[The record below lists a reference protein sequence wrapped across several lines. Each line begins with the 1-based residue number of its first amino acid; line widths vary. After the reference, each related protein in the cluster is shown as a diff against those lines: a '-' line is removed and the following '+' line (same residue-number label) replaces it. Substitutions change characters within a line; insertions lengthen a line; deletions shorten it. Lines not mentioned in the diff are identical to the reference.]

1 MHESVVFCSTC
12 TIYRRKE
19 SSRSLS
25 HLLMSFLFLLLWLA
39 RNRIPG
45 IVTMTRVMH
54 IFLKKHNVNYI
65 MFQIQIFAKIFWVY
79 RYELR
84 HDAIC
89 NCYLVR
95 GRTSHTHIWFESMSF
110 VLPHVFTSSKN
121 CICLPNSYLDV
132 IFSLHFHLYSE
143 NALQVAR
150 TVFRPI
156 IFLQATLSL
165 HWPAVNLSLCEVD
178 SRIAKKDLFI
188 RRSRAPPEKFQMH
201 SRALYRDKTPSIERI
216 SKSIR
221 HFRSLST
228 NAVKLALRRQ
238 SASAGRGIY
247 SSLIGS

>member
-1 MHESVVFCSTC
+1 
-12 TIYRRKE
+12 
-19 SSRSLS
+19 
-25 HLLMSFLFLLLWLA
+25 
-39 RNRIPG
+39 
-45 IVTMTRVMH
+45 
-54 IFLKKHNVNYI
+54 

-188 RRSRAPPEKFQMH
+188 RRSRAPPEKFQTKLRQLRELA
-201 SRALYRDKTPSIERI
+201 SQFDTFVRCPRTQSNWRYGDSLQALVVEFIP
-216 SKSIR
+216 
-221 HFRSLST
+221 
-228 NAVKLALRRQ
+228 V
-238 SASAGRGIY
+238 
-247 SSLIGS
+247 